1 METVEMKTPE
11 RTIIVSN
18 RLPITSSVTP
28 GGLVL
33 QRSSGGLVAGLEGV
47 HGSGNSQWVGCLG
60 EASGRG
66 RVRLSREDERQLE
79 EQDLKV
85 VDIPPLLYKSYYEG
99 FSNGAIWPLFHY
111 MPDRCRFSADTW
123 DAYREVNERFSEAI
137 SGDLRDGDR
146 VWIHDYQLMLL
157 PELLRQAKR
166 DLSIGFFLHVP
177 FPSAEVFR
185 IMPWRRQ
192 LIEGMLGA
200 DLIGF
205 HTLEYMRHFSNAA
218 ARVMGLEPQMDS
230 LYYGRRTVRLG
241 AFPLGIDVGQMHAQA
256 RSEETERQLAELEV
270 SYTGRTVILGVD
282 RLDYTKGIPGR
293 LAAFAEAL
301 ERNPDWVGRV
311 SLVQVSVP
319 SRIKVE
325 EYREIKA
332 EVDEL
337 VGRINGRF
345 GTAGYVPIHY
355 VFRNLDR
362 PRLLA
367 LYRRADVAMV
377 TPIRDG
383 LNLVCKEYVA
393 AKGEEPG
400 ALVLSEFAG
409 SAAEMGEA
417 VLVNPWSRE
426 SMVEG
431 LEKAVAMSDE
441 DKTQMM
447 SALFERL
454 SRYDNRSWSANFLA
468 MLADARQENCRT
480 GGYEAVAAP
489 DREKLLARARQ
500 ARQVFLFMDYDGTLV
515 PVVEKPELAVP
526 GEEIVTLLRDMVAI
540 PNFHVCVI
548 SGRDRA
554 FLEKYLPAGI
564 AVVAEHGAS
573 YRRAGGDSFKHLVE
587 VSAYDALRD
596 QILSLMSDF
605 ERRIPGSRIEEKE
618 FGMVWHYRMADP
630 IFGHQQ
636 ALALTDTLGGL
647 LQRTP
652 MGVLTSK
659 KAVEVRHMGAN
670 KGAAV
675 RALLEEGGFDK
686 RSDLIM
692 TMGDDRT
699 DEDMF
704 RVYPAQN
711 LSISVSDAP
720 VVASH
725 VMDQPDLVGLLEYVA
740 RSSAGWQYRL
750 WEH

>member
-1 METVEMKTPE
+1 MESAE

-18 RLPITSSVTP
+18 RLPITSSVSP
-28 GGLVL
+28 DGLVL
-33 QRSSGGLVAGLEGV
+33 QRSSGGLVSGLEGV
-47 HGSGNSQWVGCLG
+47 HGSGNSQWMGCLG
-60 EASGRG
+60 EASGHG
-66 RVRLSREDERQLE
+66 PLRLKPDSERQLE
-79 EQDLKV
+79 EQGLKV
-85 VDIPPLLYKSYYEG
+85 IDVPPALYKSYYEG

-111 MPDRCRFSADTW
+111 MPDRCHFSADTW
-123 DAYREVNERFSEAI
+123 RAYREVNERFAEAVA
-137 SGDLRDGDR
+137 GELEDGDR

-157 PELLRQAKR
+157 PGLLRQARR
-166 DLSIGFFLHVP
+166 DLGIGFFLHVP
-177 FPSAEVFR
+177 FPSAEIFR
-185 IMPWRRQ
+185 VMPWRRD

-230 LYYGRRTVRLG
+230 LYHARRTVRLG
-241 AFPLGIDVGQMHAQA
+241 AFPLGIDVEQMHAQA
-256 RSEETERQLAELEV
+256 RSTETESHLAELEA
-270 SYTGRTVILGVD
+270 SYAGRTVILGVD

-319 SRIKVE
+319 SRVKVE
-325 EYREIKA
+325 EYQEIKA

-362 PRLLA
+362 PHLLA

-393 AKGEEPG
+393 TKGEEPG

-417 VLVNPWSRE
+417 VLVNPWSRD
-426 SMVEG
+426 SLVEG
-431 LEKAVAMSDE
+431 LERAINMSDE
-441 DKTQMM
+441 DKTKMM
-447 SALFERL
+447 SSLFERL
-454 SRYDNRSWSANFLA
+454 SRYDNRSWSANFMSVLA
-468 MLADARQENCRT
+468 EARRENRRG
-480 GGYEAVAAP
+480 GGYTAVAEP
-489 DREKLLARARQ
+489 DADELLEKARQ

-515 PVVEKPELAVP
+515 PVADKPELAVP
-526 GEEIVTLLRDMVAI
+526 GEDVITLLRDMAAI

-554 FLEKYLPAGI
+554 FLEEHLPAGI
-564 AVVAEHGAS
+564 AVVTEHGAS
-573 YRRAGGDSFKHLVE
+573 YRRVGGETFEHLVDA
-587 VSAYDALRD
+587 SAYEALRD
-596 QILSLMSDF
+596 NIQGLMSDF
-605 ERRIPGSRIEEKE
+605 ERRIPGSKIEEKE
-618 FGMVWHYRMADP
+618 FGTVWHYRMADP
-630 IFGHQQ
+630 IFGYQQ
-636 ALALTDTLGGL
+636 ALVLADTLGAL

-652 MGVLTSK
+652 LGVLTSK

-670 KGAAV
+670 KGDAV
-675 RALLEEGGFDK
+675 RALLEEGGFDTA
-686 RSDLIM
+686 SDIII

-711 LSISVSDAP
+711 ISISVSDSP

-725 VMDQPDLVGLLEYVA
+725 VMEQPDLVGLLEHLA

-750 WEH
+750 WEN

>member
-1 METVEMKTPE
+1 MEAGQ

-18 RLPITSSVTP
+18 RLPITSSVTAK
-28 GGLVL
+28 GITLH
-33 QRSSGGLVAGLEGV
+33 RSSGGLVAGLEGV

-60 EASGRG
+60 EASGHG
-66 RVRLSREDERQLE
+66 RTRLEADGERQLE
-79 EQDLKV
+79 EQGLKV
-85 VDIPPLLYKSYYEG
+85 VDIPPALYKSYYEG

-111 MPDRCRFSADTW
+111 MPDRCHFSADTW
-123 DAYREVNERFSEAI
+123 AAYREVNERFADAI
-137 SGDLRDGDR
+137 VGELNDGDR
-146 VWIHDYQLMLL
+146 VWVHDYQLMLL
-157 PELLRQAKR
+157 PGLLRQAKR
-166 DLSIGFFLHVP
+166 DLGIGFFLHVP
-177 FPSAEVFR
+177 FPSAEIFR
-185 IMPWRRQ
+185 VMPWRRE

-218 ARVMGLEPQMDS
+218 ARVLGVEPQMDS
-230 LYYGRRTVRLG
+230 LPHGRRTIRLG
-241 AFPLGIDVGQMHAQA
+241 AFPLGIDVAQMHAQA
-256 RSEETERQLAELEV
+256 RSEETEAELAKLMQ
-270 SYTGRTVILGVD
+270 SYAGRTVILGVD
-282 RLDYTKGIPGR
+282 RLDYTKGVPGR
-293 LAAFAEAL
+293 LAAFAQAL

-319 SRIKVE
+319 SRVKVE
-325 EYREIKA
+325 EYQEIKA

-337 VGRINGRF
+337 VGSINGRF

-362 PRLLA
+362 PHLLA

-417 VLVNPWSRE
+417 VLVNPWSRD
-426 SMVEG
+426 SLVEG
-431 LEKAVAMSDE
+431 LERAVGMSDE
-441 DKTQMM
+441 DKTKMM
-447 SALFERL
+447 ASLFERL
-454 SRYDNRSWSANFLA
+454 SRYDNRAWSTNFMA
-468 MLADARQENCRT
+468 MLGDARHENRR
-480 GGYEAVAAP
+480 GGRDTAGQGP
-489 DREKLLARARQ
+489 DPGELADKAKR
-500 ARQVFLFMDYDGTLV
+500 ARQVFLYLDYDGTLV
-515 PVVEKPELAVP
+515 PVVDKPELAIP
-526 GEEIVTLLRDMVAI
+526 TAEIITLLHDMAAI
-540 PNFHVCVI
+540 PNFQVCVI
-548 SGRDRA
+548 SGRDRG
-554 FLEKYLPAGI
+554 FLEEYLPAEI
-564 AVVAEHGAS
+564 TVVAEHGAS
-573 YRRAGGDSFKHLVE
+573 YRPAAADSFAPLV
-587 VSAYDALRD
+587 DAAAFGELRAS
-596 QILSLMSDF
+596 ILTLMSDF
-605 ERRIPGSRIEEKE
+605 ERRIPGSRIEQKD

-630 IFGHQQ
+630 IFGYQQ
-636 ALALTDTLGGL
+636 ALVLVDTLGAL

-652 MGVLTSK
+652 LGVLTSK

-670 KGAAV
+670 KGDAV
-675 RALLEEGGFDK
+675 RALLEEGGFDPA
-686 RSDLIM
+686 SDLIM

-711 LSISVSDAP
+711 ISISVGDSP

-725 VMDQPDLVGLLEYVA
+725 VMEQPELIRLLENLA

-750 WEH
+750 WDS